1 MEEKQYV
8 VFKLGKE
15 EYGIEIVNVQEII
28 VPTPLTKL
36 PNMSPY
42 FLGVFNLRGHIIPL
56 IDFKKRFSLEVS
68 EKSEEERVI
77 VVRLDKSV
85 GILVDSIQEVLM
97 IAKDEIESSV
107 QISAGIDNEFITG
120 IAKKEERLIILL
132 NLAGAF

>member
-8 VFKLGKE
+8 VFRLGKE
-15 EYGIEIVNVQEII
+15 EYGIEIMNVQEII
-28 VPTPLTKL
+28 VPTKLTKL
-36 PNMSPY
+36 PNTLPY
-42 FLGVFNLRGHIIPL
+42 FIGVFNLRGHIIPL
-56 IDFKKRFSLEVS
+56 IDLKKRFSLESS
-68 EKSEEERVI
+68 EKNDEERIIVI
-77 VVRLDKSV
+77 RLDKSV

-97 IAKDEIESSV
+97 IASDEIEGSE